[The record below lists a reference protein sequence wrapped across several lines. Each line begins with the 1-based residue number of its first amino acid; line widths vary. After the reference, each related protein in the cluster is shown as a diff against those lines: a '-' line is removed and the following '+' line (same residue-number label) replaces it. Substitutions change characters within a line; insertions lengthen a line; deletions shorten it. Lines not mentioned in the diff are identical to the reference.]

1 MRYSAMLLA
10 AATLSGCGVEG
21 PGPFVTTP
29 STDAPPLRT
38 MVFGRVYGDEVSSN
52 CLDGASVSVVS
63 GQGAGQTLVQ
73 NPNCYTW
80 GDMGFEFK
88 DLTPDIAMTIRFSAP
103 GYVTKD
109 TTVVPWIETP
119 YTGPVTPLLIELTEE

>member
-1 MRYSAMLLA
+1 MRYAVMILA
-10 AATLSGCGVEG
+10 AAALSGCGLEG

-38 MVFGRVYGDEVSSN
+38 KVFGFVLGEDFCIDR
-52 CLDGASVSVVS
+52 ASVTVVS

-73 NPNCYTW
+73 DPNCYVW
-80 GDMGFEFK
+80 GEVGFEFK
-88 DLTPDIAMTIRFSAP
+88 DLTPGVAMTIRFSAP

-109 TTVVPWIETP
+109 TTVVPWVETP
-119 YTGPVTPLLIELTEE
+119 YTGPVTPLMIELAEE